1 MEHKLSKAQI
11 EAKTY
16 VETYKLEK
24 IIGDMLNA
32 LVYSKD
38 PHPTVFMIKYLASLA
53 GPSELQENG
62 ILIGSQTLQPESQV
76 FKIPAPKSKDS
87 EKVEEI
93 KSHSAEP
100 KNHPKPVPVFPHNS
114 KSLVQKHMPESLWN
128 KLCHIKTKL
137 NHDLHECLTIGLQH
151 PDSIP
156 GIYAADSECYE
167 VFHEVFKPVIEELQQ
182 WTSSDKHTTVLN
194 LSHFKCVNCDPI
206 GEIVKSIKV
215 SVDRNII
222 GFSFPIGL
230 NSSERVEVQQKIQEI
245 LDPFLDSSFTRMDD
259 SRAGESEPSL
269 IDLFKDKYSHTDLAK
284 DWPNG
289 RGIFIAEDLS
299 IAINLEN
306 HLQFLSKTTNGD
318 LEKVFNK
325 VLYIAGQL
333 NARFEHNNLLGYLTS
348 SPDNIGTGIQASVIL
363 RLENVLKKSN
373 SFKFDLLACNI
384 IDGEYIELMTCKTLG
399 VNEEDIFKALANAIE
414 YLVSEEKR
422 LTPKIEE
429 VPEIEESDTRRVE
442 VGGVEENFESN
453 IEEAQMKNVEEV
465 EEERLKKVIDEE
477 Q

>member
-11 EAKTY
+11 EAKAY
-16 VETYKLEK
+16 VETHKLEK

-62 ILIGSQTLQPESQV
+62 IIIGSQTLPSDAQV
-76 FKIPAPKSKDS
+76 FKIPAPKPKDP
-87 EKVEEI
+87 EEVEEI
-93 KSHSAEP
+93 KSHSAEA
-100 KNHPKPVPVFPHNS
+100 KNHPKPLPVFPHNS
-114 KSLVQKHMPESLWN
+114 KSLVQKHMSESVWN
-128 KLCHIKTKL
+128 KLHNTKTKL

-151 PDSIP
+151 ADSVP

-167 VFHEVFKPVIEELQQ
+167 VFQEIFEPVIEEIQQ
-182 WTSSDKHTTVLN
+182 WTSSNKHTTVLD
-194 LSHFKCVNCDPI
+194 LSHFKCVNCDPA

-215 SVDRNII
+215 SIDRNII

-230 NSSERVEVQQKIQEI
+230 NPNERAEVQQKIQEI

-259 SRAGESEPSL
+259 SRAGENEPSL
-269 IDLFKDKYSHTDLAK
+269 IDLFKDKFSHTDLAR

-289 RGIFIAEDLS
+289 RGIFVADDLTIAV
-299 IAINLEN
+299 NLEN
-306 HLQFLSKTTNGD
+306 HIQFLSKTTNGD

-333 NARFEHNNLLGYLTS
+333 NARFEHNNLLGFLTS
-348 SPDNIGTGIQASVIL
+348 SPENIGTGIQASVIL

-373 SFKFDLLACNI
+373 NFKFDLLACNI
-384 IDGEYIELMTCKTLG
+384 FDGEYVELTICKTLG
-399 VNEEDIFKALANAIE
+399 VNEEEIFKALANAIE
-414 YLVSEEKR
+414 YLVFEEKR

-429 VPEIEESDTRRVE
+429 VPEIEESEIRDVE
-442 VGGVEENFESN
+442 IVKDENLESNFE
-453 IEEAQMKNVEEV
+453 EVQVKTVEEV
-465 EEERLKKVIDEE
+465 EEEREKKAIDEE

>member
-11 EAKTY
+11 EAKSY
-16 VETYKLEK
+16 VETHKLEK

-32 LVYSKD
+32 LVYAKD

-62 ILIGSQTLQPESQV
+62 IVIGSQALPSEAQV
-76 FKIPAPKSKDS
+76 FKIPAPKSKAP
-87 EKVEEI
+87 EEVEET
-93 KSHSAEP
+93 KSHSSEA

-114 KSLVQKHMPESLWN
+114 KSLVQKHMSESVWN
-128 KLCHIKTKL
+128 KLCHKKTKL
-137 NHDLHECLTIGLQH
+137 DHDLHECLTIGLQH
-151 PDSIP
+151 SDSVP

-167 VFHEVFKPVIEELQQ
+167 VFQEIFEPVIEELQQ
-182 WTSSDKHTTVLN
+182 WTSSDKHTTVLD
-194 LSHFKCVNCDPI
+194 LSRFKCENYDPT
-206 GEIVKSIKV
+206 GEIVKNIKV
-215 SVDRNII
+215 SIDRNII
-222 GFSFPIGL
+222 GFSFPIAL
-230 NSSERVEVQQKIQEI
+230 NPSERAQVQQKIQEI

-259 SRAGESEPSL
+259 SRSGESEPSL

-289 RGIFIAEDLS
+289 RGIFAAEDLT
-299 IAINLEN
+299 IAVNLEN
-306 HLQFLSKTTNGD
+306 HIQFLSKATNGD

-348 SPDNIGTGIQASVIL
+348 SPENIGTGMQASVIL

-373 SFKFDLLACNI
+373 SFKFDLLTCNI
-384 IDGEYIELMTCKTLG
+384 FDGEYVELMTCKTLG
-399 VNEEDIFKALANAIE
+399 VNEEEIFKALKNAVE
-414 YLVSEEKR
+414 YLVLEEKR

-429 VPEIEESDTRRVE
+429 VPEIEESEARGLEVE
-442 VGGVEENFESN
+442 NVEENLENNFEDR
-453 IEEAQMKNVEEV
+453 QVKTVEEV
-465 EEERLKKVIDEE
+465 EEEREKKAMDEE